1 MDWVKQVQV
10 IHSSYCGANLL
21 CCLSVKDISVGF
33 WFGVGFFL
41 YISFV
46 CLHLF
51 VVMMLSALREGKL

>member
-33 WFGVGFFL
+33 WFGLGFFCTFL
-41 YISFV
+41 LCVSSSFCSDDAV
-46 CLHLF
+46 
-51 VVMMLSALREGKL
+51 SSEGG